1 MELSKPESNQMNEI
15 IDEISEELT
24 RSNNVFDE
32 VKTKKALEPVAI
44 EFLNGPDDLEDLLAE
59 IEVKQI
65 LTILN
70 AYLTD

>member
-15 IDEISEELT
+15 IDEIYEELT